1 MKSRL
6 GALVGVSLLL
16 TIGTLVATPR
26 ADGLA
31 GSAPWCR
38 NADLLASYRYSD
50 SGAGHVWGWIVLRNR
65 SAHACRT
72 GGFGGIAY
80 VGGGD
85 GTQIGAA
92 ADRTGT
98 PATYLLRPGQRVRSL
113 LQETRAASYPTA
125 RCRPRHVEG
134 FRVYVPGAVRSQ
146 YVAHP
151 TTGCLN
157 PDVHLL
163 THRPYRRP

>member
-6 GALVGVSLLL
+6 GALAGAMLLL
-16 TIGTLVATPR
+16 TIGPLVNTAP
-26 ADGLA
+26 ADGVA
-31 GSAPWCR
+31 QRAPWCK
-38 NADLLASYRYSD
+38 NAYLRASYRYSD
-50 SGAGHVWGWIVLRNR
+50 SGAGHVWGWVVLRNR

-85 GTQIGAA
+85 GTQIGAP

-98 PATYLLRPGQRVRSL
+98 PTTYLLRPGQRVRSL
-113 LQETRAASYPTA
+113 LQETRAANYPA
-125 RCRPRHVEG
+125 DRCRPRHVDG
-134 FRVYVPGAVRSQ
+134 FRIYVPGAFRSQ

-157 PDVHLL
+157 ADVHLL
-163 THRPYRRP
+163 THKPYRRP

>member
-1 MKSRL
+1 MKVGL
-6 GALVGVSLLL
+6 GAAAGAVLVL
-16 TIGTLVATPR
+16 TIGTLTAVAP

-31 GSAPWCR
+31 QRAPWCG
-38 NADLLASYRYSD
+38 NADLKASYRYSD

-65 SAHACRT
+65 SDHSCWT
-72 GGFGGIAY
+72 GGFGGISY
-80 VGGGD
+80 VGDGD

-98 PATYLLRPGQRVRSL
+98 PATYLLGPGQRVRSL
-113 LQETRAASYPTA
+113 LQETRAGNYEAS
-125 RCRPRHVEG
+125 RCRPRHVDG
-134 FRVYVPGAVRSQ
+134 FRVYVPEATGSQ

-157 PDVHLL
+157 PNIHLL
-163 THRPYRRP
+163 THKPYRGP